1 MITLFQLQ
9 RSQTCQNWFQNV
21 PFCLLAH
28 LTFKKS
34 QESLNVFIHHLLT
47 TRFCQQKVI
56 NRGIRVFLE
65 FAFSYFVVWDQKLC
79 KQKQNSLYTV
89 IKFSAKFSC
98 FVYGQSRC
106 FICFNIN
113 SLPSL
118 LCNLKGKNPPHSG
131 DQSQNFKDV
140 STMSTF
146 ICIKQIKQVSVR
158 L

>member
-79 KQKQNSLYTV
+79 KQKRNSLYTV
-89 IKFSAKFSC
+89 IKSSLENSAKFSC

-118 LCNLKGKNPPHSG
+118 LCNLKEKTLHTLETSHKILKMCL
-131 DQSQNFKDV
+131 Q
-140 STMSTF
+140 
-146 ICIKQIKQVSVR
+146 
-158 L
+158 